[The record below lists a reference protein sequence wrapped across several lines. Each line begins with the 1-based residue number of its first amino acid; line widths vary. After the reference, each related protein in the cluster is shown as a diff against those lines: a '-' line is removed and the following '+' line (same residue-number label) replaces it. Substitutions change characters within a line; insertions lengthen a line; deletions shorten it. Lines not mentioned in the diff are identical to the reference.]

1 MTYLHVRRLCCLL
14 IPGSLLAVAL
24 AAQAQQFDPPYPP
37 TSADPGAVEP
47 FPESPGT
54 GPAIPGMPPAWSPQ
68 RTITNRSGTVRNTHQ
83 QTTSEDG
90 SQQLREHV
98 VENPRGEMVQSWER
112 SQTDDGYLYRRSQT
126 FTAPDGTLL
135 RQHESSVSGTDPYN
149 YTRQNQNTL
158 RDGRTILHSQTRT
171 WDGTTGTMERTFSG
185 PNGQTLESQRP
196 WTPDD
201 TWSAEGGAP
210 RGESV
215 PPQPAATQPPAAYG
229 FGAVSPPAERP
240 QEKKLGWAEKLN
252 PFRKGGLFRPN
263 KKPPSSPPRS
273 SGFTMGSSGQS
284 GAGRVPSGLSRRQPG
299 EPSPNSHRPPWAGH
313 SSSSSPPHQTG
324 MASTTRPG
332 QGRNR

>member
-196 WTPDD
+196 WTRD
-201 TWSAEGGAP
+201 A
-210 RGESV
+210 
-215 PPQPAATQPPAAYG
+215 AATPP
-229 FGAVSPPAERP
+229 VESPK
-240 QEKKLGWAEKLN
+240 EKKLGWAEKLN